1 VTIIASVKVH
11 DGVVLGAD
19 SVTQISAQT
28 PMGVQFVK
36 SYRHANKLFQIE
48 DLPIGVTTY
57 GAGNIGSRTIE
68 SYVLEFSQKE
78 RLDPETDKNVQAV
91 ATRLQTFMR
100 TAYDGQF
107 GQLPPDQKP
116 VLGMLLAGYSP
127 MNPLAE
133 EWEFALP
140 NDAAPKAVRPNTQFG
155 ASWRGI
161 SMPFTRLF
169 FGFDPRIQAR
179 LVALG
184 VAQNLIDQVK
194 QEFPSLSMNF
204 DGMPL
209 QDAVNF
215 VHFIIST
222 TVYTAAFEVGV
233 ASCGGPID
241 IGLVDQ
247 RRQFRWVVRKEIS
260 APNMGGSYAY

>member
-1 VTIIASVKVH
+1 MTIVASVKVH

-19 SVTQISAQT
+19 SVTQIATQT
-28 PMGVQFVK
+28 PQGMQFIK
-36 SYRHANKLFQIE
+36 SYRHANKLFHLE
-48 DLPIGVTTY
+48 GSPIGVTTY
-57 GAGNIGSRTIE
+57 GAGNIASRTIE
-68 SYVLEFSQKE
+68 SYVLEFSRQEAANPAPKE
-78 RLDPETDKNVQAV
+78 VQAV
-91 ATRLQTFMR
+91 AARLLAFLR
-100 TAYDGQF
+100 AAYDAQF
-107 GQLPPDQKP
+107 GQLPPQQKP
-116 VLGMLLAGYSP
+116 VLGILLAGYSP
-127 MNPLAE
+127 NSPLAE

-140 NDAAPKAVRPNTQFG
+140 ADTAPKPVRPIVQFG

-161 SMPFTRLF
+161 TLPFVRLY

-184 VAQNLIDQVK
+184 VGQNLIDQVK
-194 QEFPSLSMNF
+194 QEFPNLPIPF

-222 TVYTAAFEVGV
+222 TVYSAAFEAGV

-241 IGLVDQ
+241 IAFINQ
-247 RRQFRWVVRKEIS
+247 RGEFHWVAKKEIT
-260 APNMGGSYAY
+260 APNLGGDYAY